1 VFGRDDA
8 DRQTLLS
15 IGEAKWGE
23 TMTSGHVERLRHIRR
38 LLADRGV
45 PGAANCRLLCFIGA
59 GFANELLVAA
69 DNTDEIELVDGHRL
83 YNGA

>member
-1 VFGRDDA
+1 M
-8 DRQTLLS
+8 DR
-15 IGEAKWGE
+15 
-23 TMTSGHVERLRHIRR
+23 
-38 LLADRGV
+38 
-45 PGAANCRLLCFIGA
+45 CRLSSTNHCCSDSGGA